1 MEQLMD
7 DLESTKQLL
16 ELEVRSKKLSE
27 KDNKRLQAE
36 MEKLKQEF
44 SKLAAASGKDDPNL
58 TEVQMRARR
67 NSIATKRQSMIK
79 LLSEDEDDDFMSN
92 PPPPA
97 AAAAAAAAA
106 PSSSSEGTN
115 DQTEQAPASE
125 HPAQQHLESEVIA
138 EEPIVEV
145 MREEV
150 DEALK
155 LAEEWEHKY
164 KEMQRQMSEIET
176 GQAVKKLSTD
186 RSLNRSSTLMSET
199 SDYQQP
205 AIQNQVRYF
214 IEVYGNLRT

>member
-1 MEQLMD
+1 MLH
-7 DLESTKQLL
+7 K
-16 ELEVRSKKLSE
+16 
-27 KDNKRLQAE
+27 NKACLPPT
-36 MEKLKQEF
+36 
-44 SKLAAASGKDDPNL
+44 AAA
-58 TEVQMRARR
+58 T
-67 NSIATKRQSMIK
+67 
-79 LLSEDEDDDFMSN
+79 
-92 PPPPA
+92 
-97 AAAAAAAAA
+97 AAAAA
-106 PSSSSEGTN
+106 PSSSTECSN
-115 DQTEQAPASE
+115 DQPEQATASE
-125 HPAQQHLESEVIA
+125 HPAQPQQQQHLESEVIA

-205 AIQNQVRYF
+205 AIQNQVRYRARESHF
-214 IEVYGNLRT
+214 FLHNFFTIKYNKKSCG